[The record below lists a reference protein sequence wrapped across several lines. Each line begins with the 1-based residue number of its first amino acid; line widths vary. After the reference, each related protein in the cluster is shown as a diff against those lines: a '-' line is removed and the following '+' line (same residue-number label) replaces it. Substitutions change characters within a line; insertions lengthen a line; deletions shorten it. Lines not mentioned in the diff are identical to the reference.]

1 MGKQVS
7 KYNYDWDV
15 EIKTFLASGKS
26 LRKFVNEDREYTLS
40 AFTYHYYKA
49 KKKETGSCDQDHN
62 ESLPA
67 FLPVEVVKDVPGDC
81 DAVIRV
87 NGFDLTINET
97 TSIQALSTVLKAI
110 GELTWK

>member
-1 MGKQVS
+1 MGNYVC
-7 KYNYDWDV
+7 KYHCDWDI
-15 EIKTFLASGKS
+15 EIEEYLASGKF
-26 LRKFVNEDREYTLS
+26 LKDFCEDKEYTLG

-62 ESLPA
+62 EPLPA
-67 FLPVEVVKDVPGDC
+67 FLPVEVVKEVPGDC